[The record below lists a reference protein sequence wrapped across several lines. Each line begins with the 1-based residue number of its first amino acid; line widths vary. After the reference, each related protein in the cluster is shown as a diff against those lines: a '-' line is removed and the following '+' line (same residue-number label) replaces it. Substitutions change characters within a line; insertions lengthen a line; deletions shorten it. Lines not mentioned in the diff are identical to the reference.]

1 MPDKNQ
7 RAVIWSAK
15 TNKVILTRPTVPSGK
30 ERGLLCRKAVG
41 NRTCIQA
48 GSKAAK
54 LWDTNKKNTWQV
66 HEFAADIL
74 RSYFPKNVSRKLNS
88 HLPQLVY
95 CHMTDDGKGWTLI
108 TRFPD
113 SDGKNWVKDTGFRWY
128 DRQVAMGITTDPS
141 KNGEMISTA
150 FWLVSGTKVK
160 IMRSDK
166 PSLTFLTDHR

>member
-1 MPDKNQ
+1 
-7 RAVIWSAK
+7 
-15 TNKVILTRPTVPSGK
+15 
-30 ERGLLCRKAVG
+30 
-41 NRTCIQA
+41 
-48 GSKAAK
+48 
-54 LWDTNKKNTWQV
+54 
-66 HEFAADIL
+66 
-74 RSYFPKNVSRKLNS
+74 
-88 HLPQLVY
+88 
-95 CHMTDDGKGWTLI
+95 MTDDGKGWTLI

-166 PSLTFLTDHR
+166 SSLTFLTDHR